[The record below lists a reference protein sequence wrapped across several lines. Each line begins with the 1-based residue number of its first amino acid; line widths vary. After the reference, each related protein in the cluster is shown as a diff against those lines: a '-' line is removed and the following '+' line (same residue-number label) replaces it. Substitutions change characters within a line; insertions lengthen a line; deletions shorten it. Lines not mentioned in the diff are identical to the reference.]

1 MTLRI
6 HQIIHDTKVE
16 GPGNRACIFLQGCLK
31 HCNGCN
37 SPQTWD
43 LNGGRVYTID
53 KLLEIILEN
62 NDIEGVTFS
71 GGEPLLQS
79 KELYE
84 LSKLLKSNN
93 LSIVLFTGYSYDLI
107 RKVND
112 ANWNNLL
119 SLCDLLIT
127 EPFIEELKTT
137 TKIWV
142 GSSNQKYYFL
152 SDRYKCLENKLD
164 SLENKVEIRLSKD
177 GSLTVLGMGDN
188 KKIKEFFEDI
198 LE

>member
-6 HQIIHDTKVE
+6 HQIINGTKVE
-16 GPGNRACIFLQGCLK
+16 GPGNRTCIFLQGCLK
-31 HCNGCN
+31 HCKGCN

-43 LNGGRVYTID
+43 LNGGSVYTVDELSEMILND
-53 KLLEIILEN
+53 KN
-62 NDIEGVTFS
+62 IEGVTFS

-127 EPFIEELKTT
+127 EPFIEKLKTT

-152 SDRYKCLENKLD
+152 SDRYKYLENELHT
-164 SLENKVEIRLSKD
+164 LENKVEVRLNKD
-177 GSLTVLGMGDN
+177 GSLIVLGMGDN
-188 KKIKEFFEDI
+188 GKIKEFFKDI
-198 LE
+198 I

>member
-1 MTLRI
+1 MASTI
-6 HQIIHDTKVE
+6 KVNC
-16 GPGNRACIFLQGCLK
+16 G
-31 HCNGCN
+31 
-37 SPQTWD
+37 S
-43 LNGGRVYTID
+43 VYTVDELSEMILND
-53 KLLEIILEN
+53 KN
-62 NDIEGVTFS
+62 IEGVTFS

-127 EPFIEELKTT
+127 EPFIEKLKTT

-152 SDRYKCLENKLD
+152 SDRYKYLENELHT
-164 SLENKVEIRLSKD
+164 LENKVEVRLNKD
-177 GSLTVLGMGDN
+177 GSLIVLGMGDN
-188 KKIKEFFEDI
+188 GKIKEFFKDI
-198 LE
+198 I

>member
-6 HQIIHDTKVE
+6 HQIINGTKVE
-16 GPGNRACIFLQGCLK
+16 GPGNRTCIFLQGCLK
-31 HCNGCN
+31 HCKGCN

-43 LNGGRVYTID
+43 LNCGSVYTVDELSEMILND
-53 KLLEIILEN
+53 KN
-62 NDIEGVTFS
+62 IEGVTFS

-127 EPFIEELKTT
+127 EPFIEKLKTT

-152 SDRYKCLENKLD
+152 SDRYKYLENELHT
-164 SLENKVEIRLSKD
+164 LENKVEVRLNKD
-177 GSLTVLGMGDN
+177 GSLIVLGMGDN
-188 KKIKEFFEDI
+188 GKIKEFFKDI
-198 LE
+198 I